1 MRLGRSCAASR
12 GCIHPVLAI
21 RICQDKQEIS
31 TNAWQIGVKKKKV
44 NASSLWPAA
53 DAFGTPPPPFRSPG
67 LPECCDSV
75 RLDVFQ

>member
-1 MRLGRSCAASR
+1 MHFFALIVHFKVRTG
-12 GCIHPVLAI
+12 P
-21 RICQDKQEIS
+21 IS
-31 TNAWQIGVKKKKV
+31 TNAWQMGVKKKKV